1 MFSSDQGAVISIALC
16 SDSSSRRAVGEKGND
31 KVFSGVG
38 TPWAFLPCSSFP
50 VVSSNPEIHVSEV
63 GCVFAV
69 EISSVSVCSVG

>member
-1 MFSSDQGAVISIALC
+1 M
-16 SDSSSRRAVGEKGND
+16 GEKGND

-38 TPWAFLPCSSFP
+38 TPWDFLPCSSFP
-50 VVSSNPEIHVSEV
+50 VVSRNPEIHVSEV